1 MVDKIVSSIGRFSY
15 RYRKPIAIFALVLFV
30 CVAILQSHA
39 VIEYSYAEESVV
51 TDIFPQDD
59 TVVLVYDNM
68 DEDKIAQIIEYL
80 ESDEHVTSVQAYA
93 NTLGAK
99 LTPSDVA
106 DLMGIDV
113 SLVNTLFYIH
123 ENGTAVGGMT
133 LVDFA
138 SFISSD
144 SFLNNEMF
152 ASMIDDDTKAQVL
165 QLNSIITALSDGK
178 EYSAEEI
185 SDMLGID
192 EQLVQSIFYIAQFK
206 DISISDVPAKLA
218 ATLAELVGM
227 KAEDIEKLIGSTP
240 LKSMKFADFVDV
252 VYKVSSY
259 AESFIDQEQLV
270 QLGML
275 KQMSDMVTSEKE
287 LHPTDLEALFS
298 SFAESDTFTEDN
310 LTMLYIMAK
319 SNLTDMSTVSI
330 PLYDLF
336 LFLSEDIMGN
346 EAFSAFFDESA
357 VAQFEEAKVTM
368 EEGKAQLISDKHSR
382 MVFTLDY
389 IPESKQIQE
398 FYVNLSDM
406 LDDTFEKEYYLV
418 GSSAMSHEISNSFS
432 EEYIIISIVTAV
444 AVFAVVLITF
454 KKFFISLLLIFIIEG
469 AVFSMMSVMTLAG
482 SPMFFIALIL
492 VQCILMGSMIDYGI
506 LFTTYYTEVREKY
519 SVEEALPEVMRRA
532 THAILTSSTII
543 IFVTLLCSV
552 FMTGAVASILK
563 TLGIGA
569 LCAIILILFVLP
581 SLLVIFDKFFI
592 KNSTE
597 VEEVDPFE

>member
-59 TVVLVYDNM
+59 TVVLVYDNL

-99 LTPSDVA
+99 LAPSDVA

-252 VYKVSSY
+252 VYKVSAY
-259 AESFIDQEQLV
+259 AESFIDQEQLA

-275 KQMSDMVTSEKE
+275 KQMSDIVTSEKE
-287 LHPTDLEALFS
+287 LHPADLEALFS

-319 SNLTDMSTVSI
+319 SNLTDMSIVRI

-336 LFLSEDIMGN
+336 LFLSEDIIGN
-346 EAFSAFFDESA
+346 EAFSSFFDESA

-418 GSSAMSHEISNSFS
+418 GTSAMSHEISNSFS

-569 LCAIILILFVLP
+569 LCAIILIMFVLP
-581 SLLVIFDKFFI
+581 SLLVIFDRFFI

>member
-59 TVVLVYDNM
+59 TVVLVYDNL

-252 VYKVSSY
+252 VYKVSAY
-259 AESFIDQEQLV
+259 AESFIDQEQLA

-275 KQMSDMVTSEKE
+275 KQMSDIVTSEKE
-287 LHPTDLEALFS
+287 LHPADLEALFS

-319 SNLTDMSTVSI
+319 SNLTDMSIVRI

-336 LFLSEDIMGN
+336 LFLSEDIIGN
-346 EAFSAFFDESA
+346 EAFSSFFDESA

-418 GSSAMSHEISNSFS
+418 GTSAMSHEISNSFS

-569 LCAIILILFVLP
+569 LCAIILIMFVLP
-581 SLLVIFDKFFI
+581 SLLVIFDRFFI